1 MYRKDTMFLLEF
13 LKICDNVDK
22 ILLPEKIIMFSMVSK
37 EIINIINESNTSV
50 SISSKFKL
58 IDITK
63 NITNL
68 IKILPKFQN
77 LICLKLAKNKFRK
90 EQIKILTLELIH
102 LNKLK
107 ELDLSY
113 NCIGIEGVEILT
125 EVLSKSTSLKILNIS
140 YNKLGQKE
148 IQILLKGLTYLED
161 LNISGNYIGQLENSN
176 MSLLD
181 RIGSYP
187 YIPNIQCFKLGIEGI
202 YKLLDGM
209 KILKKLDIREDI
221 EKDEH
226 IYDDIR
232 KLLLKLDHIYYLN
245 IEFDNY
251 NLKELKIIIKV
262 KLALEENLPE
272 LKIFDIII
280 KFDKFDY
287 NYNNDVLSFKD
298 KSELTKGL
306 LRLNNLK
313 NLDIGKDI
321 IGKKRIQHIAE
332 LLLNF
337 KSLYRI
343 NISYNN
349 LSIVE
354 IKILIEE
361 LKNLNKLKE
370 INISNNSESMN

>member
-181 RIGSYP
+181 RICSHP

-202 YKLLDGM
+202 YQLLGGM
-209 KILKKLDIREDI
+209 RILKKLDIREDT

-361 LKNLNKLKE
+361 LKNLNKLTE